1 MAIIA
6 PIVST
11 FDNKGLRQAEGAFS
25 RFGRTVGA
33 QLKNLATAAAGIGVA
48 LSAGAVKAISA
59 ASDLDEAISATRQIF
74 GDAADSVLAF
84 ADDAATALG
93 ISKQEALDGALV
105 FGTYGK
111 AAGLAGDELSDFTN
125 DFLGLASDLASF
137 RNSSPE
143 EVIEAIGAALR
154 GESEPLRRYGVLLDD
169 ATLKAEA
176 LALGIYSGNG
186 PLTQQ
191 QKILAAEA
199 AIYKQTADAQGDFAR
214 TSDGLANSSRILRA
228 RLANVTAQIGT
239 ALLPIALSFSG
250 FVLDKVIPAIES
262 WADTFSEE
270 GLLGVLRRLW
280 EWLRENG
287 PKIGEWALD
296 LAGSLVGWIQENA
309 GDAIDRLGEWLSALG
324 TWITDTAYPYL
335 VDKVPVWADALWEW
349 IKTDGLD
356 AIEKLGEW
364 LASVGGWFVND
375 ALPYLTGKAADWAGA
390 LWGWVQTDGLD
401 AIEKLGEWL
410 AALGTWFV
418 DDAYPQ
424 LKEDA
429 TELVGAL
436 ADWVATDATD
446 TIKALGNWLSSV
458 GTWFS
463 EDAGPILSQKASS
476 LVDAIWDWVTS
487 TDFDDET
494 SSKAGEA
501 VEKFGTALVEE
512 LGTGLVDYALG
523 MYNAVVDAFAGA
535 FTTAG
540 KRLAS
545 DLVSGLTGGD
555 DGIIGLL
562 AEWAR
567 KFTLQG
573 GLESLF
579 DWLFGGGDAPDSPPI
594 PTPTAPST
602 GGGGGGF
609 LRLAKGGIV
618 TRPTFAMI
626 GEGGES
632 EAVIPLSRLGKMG
645 GDTYNVTVNGAVD
658 PVSTAR
664 QIRQILEQ
672 DQRRL
677 GRLSVV

>member
-335 VDKVPVWADALWEW
+335 QEKVPVWADALWEW
-349 IKTDGLD
+349 VKTDGLD